1 MIVTEATTAAAL
13 AGFVRGLPDCHTPEA
28 ALRQTLTTALALTA
42 AAAGVAW
49 AAGVEPVVAPVAD
62 TELLALAR
70 NADGAAA
77 AGICRVPL
85 GAAGGLALRV
95 SEPLGA
101 PQAAALTT
109 LAAAAG
115 YTLQLLL
122 GVRRSDSRLAELGM
136 LYEIA
141 TAMGA
146 TLDFAALLRT
156 IVERTQ
162 QALRSEACTLMRL
175 DRAHDTLIFEIPTGA
190 AGSALHQWRVPLS
203 QGICGWVAR
212 TGRPAL
218 VNDPRSDARFD
229 QQVDANSGFQT
240 RNALAVPLLVR
251 GEVSG
256 VLEVLNKQGREPYT
270 DHDLALLTSLAGQAA
285 VTLDNAELYRSLQDE
300 HERLLAAEAEVR
312 KELARD
318 LHDGPAQ
325 RLAAIVM
332 QIQILRKLLERD
344 PSRLPAE
351 LDSLEGLARKA
362 NREVRTMQF
371 QLRPIMLE
379 TRGLRAAI
387 EYYVNQLRETERIE
401 FSCEAHGCSGRLDP
415 MIEQAAFGVVQ
426 EALGNI
432 RKHAQAR
439 HAAVRLREEPGHW
452 IVTISDDGR
461 GFDVAAVLA
470 AYETR
475 GSLGL
480 INMRERG
487 AAVGG
492 RFALESVA
500 GAGTTVTLEIPSTN
514 AQMEPAEGSAPTGL
528 LRA

>member
-1 MIVTEATTAAAL
+1 MMTETLTTEAL
-13 AGFVRGLPDCHTPEA
+13 AGFVRGLPGCHTPEA
-28 ALRQTLTTALALTA
+28 ALRQTLATALALTDA
-42 AAAGVAW
+42 TAGVAW
-49 AAGVEPVVAPVAD
+49 AAGVEPVAQPPGDVA
-62 TELLALAR
+62 LLAIAR
-70 NADGAAA
+70 SPDNAGS
-77 AGICRVPL
+77 GIFSVAV
-85 GAAGGLALRV
+85 GEVGGLALRV
-95 SEPLGA
+95 GDSLA
-101 PQAAALTT
+101 PAQGEALAT

-115 YTLQLLL
+115 HTLQLLL
-122 GVRRSDSRLAELGM
+122 GARRTDTRLAELGM

-141 TAMGA
+141 TAMVA
-146 TLDFAALLRT
+146 TLDFPALLLT
-156 IVERTQ
+156 IVDRTQ

-175 DRAHDTLIFEIPTGA
+175 DREHDALIFEIPTGE
-190 AGSALHQWRVPLS
+190 AGNVLRQWRVPLS

-218 VNDPRSDARFD
+218 VNDPRADARFD

-256 VLEVLNKQGREPYT
+256 VLEVLNKQGHEPYN
-270 DHDLALLTSLAGQAA
+270 DHDLALLITLAGQAA

-300 HERLLAAEAEVR
+300 HERLLAAEAQVR

-332 QIQILRKLLERD
+332 QVEILRKLVARD

-351 LDSLEGLARKA
+351 LDALEGLARRA
-362 NREVRTMQF
+362 NREVRTLQF

-379 TRGLRAAI
+379 TRGLRSAI

-401 FSCEAHGCSGRLDP
+401 FAYEASGCGGRLDAK
-415 MIEQAAFGVVQ
+415 IEQAAFGIVQ

-432 RKHAQAR
+432 RKHSGAK
-439 HAAVRLREEPGHW
+439 HAGVRLREEPGHW
-452 IVTISDDGR
+452 IVTITDDGR

-470 AYETR
+470 SYETR

-480 INMRERG
+480 LNMRERG

-492 RFALESVA
+492 RFILESTPGV
-500 GAGTTVTLEIPSTN
+500 GTTVMLEIPSTS
-514 AQMEPAEGSAPTGL
+514 AQIEAA
-528 LRA
+528 